1 MRMSDS
7 KNKKPERTYRNV
19 IIRPF
24 SYITS
29 SVGMEMFL
37 TLAFLGVQIILLVL
51 SNSFSAVAVICAATA
66 GSVCAAVSA
75 EHFSELNRPRY
86 FSYPICIAQGIITG
100 MLLPETYPPLTVFL
114 AVLLTMIIIKY
125 FFGGFSYSLVNP
137 CVFAAAVLWLIGAHL
152 FGKAALTADMLAVR
166 NPSQLLIES
175 GLFPAADFDAPVTSS
190 LNSTVFSL
198 LNVSVPEGYVSLFW
212 DSRSIIPAF
221 RFNVIT
227 IISAA
232 VLFAA
237 DKMKLVVS
245 ACFLAVYLLFVRFLS
260 PVFFHG
266 IPLQGDMLLALL
278 TGGTLFTAVF
288 VLNWYGTVPESLCGK
303 SIYGILAGAAAFFI
317 SGCGTSP
324 AGMIFTVL
332 LVNFASVFIQ
342 FFERKAD
349 ISRVHRLAEQMTK
362 DKDF

>member
-1 MRMSDS
+1 MRMSDTQ
-7 KNKKPERTYRNV
+7 NKTPKIRRRNV

-24 SYITS
+24 SYIKS
-29 SVGMEMFL
+29 SVGMEIFL
-37 TLAFLGVQIILLVL
+37 TLIFLGIQIILLVL
-51 SNSFSAVAVICAATA
+51 SKSFSAVAVISAATA
-66 GSVCAAVSA
+66 GSVCANFGAA
-75 EHFSELNRPRY
+75 YFSKLNRSRY

-114 AVLLTMIIIKY
+114 AVLLSMIVIKY

-137 CVFAAAVLWLIGAHL
+137 CVFAAAVLWLIGAKL
-152 FGKAALTADMLAVR
+152 FGQIELTADMLAAR
-166 NPSQLLIES
+166 NPSQILIES
-175 GLFPAADFDAPVTSS
+175 GLFPTADFDAPITDA
-190 LNSTVFSL
+190 LNGTIFNFL
-198 LNVSVPEGYVSLFW
+198 KVSVPEGYVSLFW

-221 RFNVIT
+221 RFNFIT
-227 IISAA
+227 LLSSA

-237 DKMKLVVS
+237 DKMKIVIS
-245 ACFLAVYLLFVRFLS
+245 SCFLAVYLLLVRFLS

-266 IPLQGDMLLALL
+266 IPLQGDILLALL

-288 VLNWYGTVPESLCGK
+288 VLNWYGTIPESLHGK
-303 SIYGILAGAAAFFI
+303 IVYGVLAGAAAFFI

-332 LVNFASVFIQ
+332 LVNFISVLIQ

-349 ISRVHRLAEQMTK
+349 ISRTHKLVGQMTRN
-362 DKDF
+362 KDF